1 MPKTNEYKE
10 SLLST
15 QNIPGLVYS
24 GKEVDRFRSL
34 LSMPHL
40 VKAEK
45 CRKNFYYFVE
55 EFFET
60 VCQQEIVW
68 NWHMKFLCD
77 EMQEMAWR
85 AIKKLP
91 KKGDMIINVPPGST
105 KSTICS
111 VMFPAW
117 VWCTYAIKKYKIPG
131 MDLFHSKTIRGFSSS
146 FICASYSSPISI
158 NLAQKCLDVIKSE
171 KYKLY
176 FPELAIREEKGA
188 RQSFQISRFE
198 NTRNAWVNGG
208 ERFTTSVGGSATG
221 MHGDFIIID
230 DPLNPKEAASD
241 AGIKAANTWMTETIP
256 TRKTSKESTPTVLIM
271 QRLHQNDP
279 TGYLLEKR
287 GKSIYHIKLPAELKD
302 NNVKPEHLAEKY
314 VNNLLDPIRGSRFI
328 LKEMQKD
335 LGQYAYHAQFQ
346 QEPTPPQG
354 GMFQVNKFVK
364 VSSLEDLEIKQ
375 TVRYWDKAGTEGGDG
390 AYTVGVK
397 MASLRDGRF
406 IVLDVRRERFGT
418 DRREKMIRDVAVAD
432 GRRVLIWFEQ
442 EGGSGGKESAEH
454 SIKSLAGFV
463 AKAEMVSGDKIY
475 RADPL
480 SVQVN
485 NGNILLLEAS
495 WNHDFIEEFRFFP
508 YSRYKDQVD
517 AASGAFNKLALKK
530 RISII

>member
-15 QNIPGLVYS
+15 QELPGLVYA
-24 GKEVDRFRSL
+24 GKEVDRFRSFL
-34 LSMPHL
+34 RMPHL

-45 CRKNFYYFVE
+45 CRRDFYYFVE
-55 EFFET
+55 EFFEV

-68 NWHMKFLCD
+68 NWHMKFLCS

-91 KKGDMIINVPPGST
+91 KKADMIINVPPGST

-117 VWCTYAIKKYKIPG
+117 VWSTYTTKSFKAGENSFI
-131 MDLFHSKTIRGFSSS
+131 HKTVRGFSSS

-158 NLAQKCLDVIKSE
+158 NLAQKCLDVISSE

-176 FPELAIREEKGA
+176 FPELAIRAEKGA
-188 RQSFQISRFE
+188 RQSFQISRFD
-198 NTRNAWVNGG
+198 NTSNTWTNGG

-241 AGIKAANTWMTETIP
+241 AGIKSANTWMTETIP
-256 TRKTSKESTPTVLIM
+256 TRKTSKEATPTVLIM

-279 TGYLLEKR
+279 TGFLLEKR
-287 GKSIYHIKLPAELKD
+287 PKTIYHIKLPSEAKD
-302 NNVKPEHLAEKY
+302 ENDVKPKELFKFY
-314 VNNLLDPIRGSRFI
+314 KNGLLDPIRGSRFV
-328 LKEMQKD
+328 LKNMMKD
-335 LGQYAYHAQFQ
+335 LGQYAFHAQFQ
-346 QEPTPPQG
+346 QEPTPPAG

-364 VSSLEDLEIKQ
+364 VSSLDGLEIKQ
-375 TVRYWDKAGTEGGDG
+375 IIRYWDKAGTEGGDG
-390 AYTVGVK
+390 AFTAGVK
-397 MASLRDGRF
+397 MAMLRDGRF
-406 IVLDVRRERFGT
+406 IVLDVRRERFGA
-418 DRREKMIRDVAVAD
+418 DRREKMIREVALSD
-432 GRRVLIWFEQ
+432 GRRVHIWFEQ

-454 SIKSLAGFV
+454 SIRNLSGFV
-463 AKAEMVSGDKIY
+463 AKAESVSGDKIF
-475 RADPL
+475 RADPF

-485 NGNILLLEAS
+485 NGNVLILEAS
-495 WNHDFIEEFRFFP
+495 WNQEFIEEFRFFP

-517 AASGAFNKLALKK
+517 ASAGAFNKLALKK